1 MQVVVTGLQKLFGP
15 KVGVDIPALQIAPGE
30 TFGLVGSNGAG
41 KTTFLRLLLDLLKPS
56 AGMVTIDGQSV
67 ATSANW
73 KSSTGSYLDESFL
86 LDFLTADEFFE
97 FIGDVYGLRQDALAS
112 ELKKYQSFYPD
123 EVFGHTDKLLRE
135 LSRGSAKK
143 VGIIGAMITRP
154 GLLILDEPFANLD
167 PGSQILLKQLIT
179 DLNEKHGTTAIVSS
193 HDLLHVT
200 DICRRIAV
208 LDKGRI
214 VRDIE
219 TSTETLRNLQAYF
232 TSSDAPIEAPSNG
245 HQGGVPT
252 STRR

>member
-97 FIGDVYGLRQDALAS
+97 FIGAAGVVTQVVVVVAEGRQAQSLETWSKPPLKEKARVDAVADAAMLLDDF
-112 ELKKYQSFYPD
+112 LK
-123 EVFGHTDKLLRE
+123 
-135 LSRGSAKK
+135 
-143 VGIIGAMITRP
+143 
-154 GLLILDEPFANLD
+154 
-167 PGSQILLKQLIT
+167 
-179 DLNEKHGTTAIVSS
+179 
-193 HDLLHVT
+193 
-200 DICRRIAV
+200 
-208 LDKGRI
+208 
-214 VRDIE
+214 
-219 TSTETLRNLQAYF
+219 
-232 TSSDAPIEAPSNG
+232 
-245 HQGGVPT
+245 
-252 STRR
+252 